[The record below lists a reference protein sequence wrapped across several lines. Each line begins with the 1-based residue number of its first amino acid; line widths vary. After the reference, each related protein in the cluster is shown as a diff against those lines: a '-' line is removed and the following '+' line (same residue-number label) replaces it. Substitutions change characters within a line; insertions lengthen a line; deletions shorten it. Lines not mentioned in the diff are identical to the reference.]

1 MKTLVFALMLG
12 LAMSGYAVA
21 ADQNDA
27 VAQQPEQKAEQKVA
41 MQEDHAIDMNQPD
54 AKDEFA
60 SLLEELEKQD
70 QDEE

>member
-21 ADQNDA
+21 ADQNAA